1 MGREQ
6 QEDEVFANLVCYL
19 ESGAV
24 KPLVAETFPLKE
36 IARAQEVFLAKQ
48 FVGKLVLVPPQ

>member
-1 MGREQ
+1 MF
-6 QEDEVFANLVCYL
+6 DNLIGYL

-24 KPLVAETFPLKE
+24 KPLVAETFPLEE

-48 FVGKLVLVPPQ
+48 FVGKLVLIPPQ